1 MGFFLLQIMKYSRL
15 SKDQF
20 VELHKEFID
29 FLSSNSITFEDWTI
43 LKQNNDGKAEGLLDF
58 FSDIVWAKVLDKTQF
73 LENISKNHIYLFSF
87 GNSQMNFIAI
97 YTEKKHVDFTTNDG
111 FSWLRDN
118 LFDDSV
124 KIYNSN
130 KNYSQDKLSDIFDLI
145 KKGGIITKGELF
157 NYFDELIIA

>member
-1 MGFFLLQIMKYSRL
+1 MKYSRL
-15 SKDQF
+15 TKDQF

-43 LKQNNDGKAEGLLDF
+43 LKQNNDGKIEGLLDL
-58 FSDIVWAKVLDKTQF
+58 FSDIVWAKVLDKTRY

-87 GNSQMNFIAI
+87 GDSQMMFIAI
-97 YTEKKHVDFTTNDG
+97 YTENNEVDFTTSDG

-118 LFDDSV
+118 LFNDSV
-124 KIYNSN
+124 KMYNSN
-130 KNYSQDKLSDIFDLI
+130 KNYSEDKLADKFDLI
-145 KKGGIITKGELF
+145 NKGGIITKGELF

>member
-1 MGFFLLQIMKYSRL
+1 MKYSRL

-43 LKQNNDGKAEGLLDF
+43 LKQNNDGKAEGLLDL

-97 YTEKKHVDFTTNDG
+97 YTENKDVDFTTNDG

-124 KIYNSN
+124 KMYNSN

>member
-1 MGFFLLQIMKYSRL
+1 MKYSRL

-43 LKQNNDGKAEGLLDF
+43 LKQNNDGKAEGLLDL
-58 FSDIVWAKVLDKTQF
+58 FSDIVWAKVLDKTRF

>member
-1 MGFFLLQIMKYSRL
+1 MKYSRL

-29 FLSSNSITFEDWTI
+29 FLSSNSIAFEDWTI
-43 LKQNNDGKAEGLLDF
+43 LKQNNDGKAEGLLDL
-58 FSDIVWAKVLDKTQF
+58 FSDIVWAKVLDKTRF

-97 YTEKKHVDFTTNDG
+97 YTENKDVDFTTNDG

-124 KIYNSN
+124 KMYNSN

>member
-1 MGFFLLQIMKYSRL
+1 MKYSRL

-20 VELHKEFID
+20 IELHKEFID

-43 LKQNNDGKAEGLLDF
+43 LKQNNDGKAEGLLDL

-97 YTEKKHVDFTTNDG
+97 YTENKHVDFTTNDG

>member
-1 MGFFLLQIMKYSRL
+1 MKYSRL

-43 LKQNNDGKAEGLLDF
+43 LKQNNDGKAEGLLDL

-97 YTEKKHVDFTTNDG
+97 YTENKHVDFTTNDG

-124 KIYNSN
+124 KMYNSN

>member
-1 MGFFLLQIMKYSRL
+1 MKYSRL

-43 LKQNNDGKAEGLLDF
+43 LKQNNDGKAEGLLDL
-58 FSDIVWAKVLDKTQF
+58 FSDIVWAKVLDKTRF

-97 YTEKKHVDFTTNDG
+97 YTENKDVDFTTNDG

-124 KIYNSN
+124 KMYNSN

-157 NYFDELIIA
+157 SYFDELIIA

>member
-1 MGFFLLQIMKYSRL
+1 MKYSRL

-29 FLSSNSITFEDWTI
+29 FLSSNSVTFEDWTI
-43 LKQNNDGKAEGLLDF
+43 LKQNNDGKAEGLLDL

>member
-1 MGFFLLQIMKYSRL
+1 MKYSRL

-43 LKQNNDGKAEGLLDF
+43 LKQNNDGKAEGILDL
-58 FSDIVWAKVLDKTQF
+58 FSDIVWAKVLDKTRF

-97 YTEKKHVDFTTNDG
+97 YTENKDVDFTTNDG

-124 KIYNSN
+124 KMYNSN
-130 KNYSQDKLSDIFDLI
+130 KNYSQHKLSDIFDLI

>member
-1 MGFFLLQIMKYSRL
+1 MKYSRL

-43 LKQNNDGKAEGLLDF
+43 LKQNNDGKAEGLLDL
-58 FSDIVWAKVLDKTQF
+58 FSDIVWAKVLDKTRF

-97 YTEKKHVDFTTNDG
+97 YTENMHIDFTTNDG

-124 KIYNSN
+124 KMYNSN

>member
-1 MGFFLLQIMKYSRL
+1 MKYSRL

-43 LKQNNDGKAEGLLDF
+43 LKQNNDGKAEGLLDL
-58 FSDIVWAKVLDKTQF
+58 FSDIVWAKVLDKTRF

-87 GNSQMNFIAI
+87 GNSKMNFIAI
-97 YTEKKHVDFTTNDG
+97 YTENKDIDFTTNDG

-124 KIYNSN
+124 KMYNSN

>member
-1 MGFFLLQIMKYSRL
+1 MKYSRL

-43 LKQNNDGKAEGLLDF
+43 LKQNNDGKAEGLLDL

-97 YTEKKHVDFTTNDG
+97 YTENKHVDFTTNDG

>member
-1 MGFFLLQIMKYSRL
+1 MKYSRL
-15 SKDQF
+15 TKDQF

-29 FLSSNSITFEDWTI
+29 FLSSNSITYEDWNI
-43 LKQNNDGKAEGLLDF
+43 LKQNNDGKTEGLLDL
-58 FSDIVWAKVLDKTQF
+58 FSDIVWNKVLGKTRF

-97 YTEKKHVDFTTNDG
+97 YTENTHVDFTTDDG

-124 KIYNSN
+124 KIYNST
-130 KNYSQDKLSDIFDLI
+130 KNYSDDKLADIFDLI

>member
-1 MGFFLLQIMKYSRL
+1 MKYSRL

-43 LKQNNDGKAEGLLDF
+43 LKQNNDGKADGLLDL
-58 FSDIVWAKVLDKTQF
+58 FSDIVWAKVLDKTRF

-97 YTEKKHVDFTTNDG
+97 YTENKHVDFTTNDG

>member
-1 MGFFLLQIMKYSRL
+1 MKYSRL

-29 FLSSNSITFEDWTI
+29 FLSSNSVTFEDWTI
-43 LKQNNDGKAEGLLDF
+43 LKQNNDGKAEGLLDL
-58 FSDIVWAKVLDKTQF
+58 FSDIVWAKVLDKTRF

-97 YTEKKHVDFTTNDG
+97 YTENKHVDFTTNDG

-124 KIYNSN
+124 KLYNSN

>member
-1 MGFFLLQIMKYSRL
+1 MKYSRL

-29 FLSSNSITFEDWTI
+29 FLSSNSVTFEDWTI
-43 LKQNNDGKAEGLLDF
+43 LKQNNDGKAEGLLDL

-97 YTEKKHVDFTTNDG
+97 YTENKHVDFTTNDG

>member
-1 MGFFLLQIMKYSRL
+1 MKYSRL
-15 SKDQF
+15 SKNQF

-29 FLSSNSITFEDWTI
+29 FLSSNSVTFEDWTI
-43 LKQNNDGKAEGLLDF
+43 LKQNNDGKAEGLLDL

>member
-1 MGFFLLQIMKYSRL
+1 MKYSRL

>member
-1 MGFFLLQIMKYSRL
+1 MKYSRL

-43 LKQNNDGKAEGLLDF
+43 LKQNNDGKAEGLLDL
-58 FSDIVWAKVLDKTQF
+58 FSDIVWAKVLDKTRF

-97 YTEKKHVDFTTNDG
+97 YTENKDVDFTTKDG

-124 KIYNSN
+124 KMYNSN

>member
-1 MGFFLLQIMKYSRL
+1 MKYSRL

-43 LKQNNDGKAEGLLDF
+43 LKQNNDGKAEGLLDL
-58 FSDIVWAKVLDKTQF
+58 FSDIVWAKVLDKTKF

-97 YTEKKHVDFTTNDG
+97 YTENMHIDFTTNDG

>member
-1 MGFFLLQIMKYSRL
+1 MKYSRL

-43 LKQNNDGKAEGLLDF
+43 LKQNNDGKAEGLLDL

>member
-1 MGFFLLQIMKYSRL
+1 MKYSRL

-130 KNYSQDKLSDIFDLI
+130 KDYSQDKLSDIFDLI

>member
-1 MGFFLLQIMKYSRL
+1 MKYSRL

-43 LKQNNDGKAEGLLDF
+43 LKQNNDGKAEGLLDL

-97 YTEKKHVDFTTNDG
+97 YTENKLVDFTTNDG

>member
-1 MGFFLLQIMKYSRL
+1 MKYSRL

-43 LKQNNDGKAEGLLDF
+43 LKQNNDGKAEGLLDL
-58 FSDIVWAKVLDKTQF
+58 FSDIVWAKVLDKTRF

-97 YTEKKHVDFTTNDG
+97 YTENKDVNFTTNDG

-124 KIYNSN
+124 KMYNSN

>member
-1 MGFFLLQIMKYSRL
+1 MKYSRL

-29 FLSSNSITFEDWTI
+29 FLSSNSITDKDWNI
-43 LKQNNDGKAEGLLDF
+43 LKENNDGKAEGILDL

-87 GNSQMNFIAI
+87 DKSLMKFIAI
-97 YTEKKHVDFTTNDG
+97 YTENAEIDFTTNDG
-111 FSWLRDN
+111 FSWLRNN

-124 KIYNSN
+124 KIYNSS
-130 KNYSQDKLSDIFDLI
+130 KNFSEDKLADKFDLI
-145 KKGGIITKGELF
+145 KKGGVITKGELF

>member
-1 MGFFLLQIMKYSRL
+1 MDYS
-15 SKDQF
+15 K
-20 VELHKEFID
+20 K
-29 FLSSNSITFEDWTI
+29 
-43 LKQNNDGKAEGLLDF
+43 NNDGKAEGLLDL
-58 FSDIVWAKVLDKTQF
+58 FSDVVWAKVLDKTQF

-97 YTEKKHVDFTTNDG
+97 YTENMHIDFTTNDG

>member
-1 MGFFLLQIMKYSRL
+1 MKYSRL

-43 LKQNNDGKAEGLLDF
+43 LKQNNDGKAEGLLDL
-58 FSDIVWAKVLDKTQF
+58 FSDIVWAKVLDKTRF

-97 YTEKKHVDFTTNDG
+97 YTKNKDIDFTTNDG

>member
-1 MGFFLLQIMKYSRL
+1 MKYSRL

-43 LKQNNDGKAEGLLDF
+43 LKQNNDGKAEGLLDL
-58 FSDIVWAKVLDKTQF
+58 FSDIVWAKVLDKTRF

-97 YTEKKHVDFTTNDG
+97 YTENNDVDFTTNDG

-124 KIYNSN
+124 KMYNSI

>member
-1 MGFFLLQIMKYSRL
+1 MKYSRL

-29 FLSSNSITFEDWTI
+29 FLSSNSITDKDWNI
-43 LKQNNDGKAEGLLDF
+43 LKENNDGKAEGILDL

-87 GNSQMNFIAI
+87 DKSLMKFIAI
-97 YTEKKHVDFTTNDG
+97 YTENAEIDFTTNDG
-111 FSWLRDN
+111 FSWLRNN
-118 LFDDSV
+118 LFDGSV
-124 KIYNSN
+124 KIYNSS
-130 KNYSQDKLSDIFDLI
+130 KNFSEDKLADKFDLI
-145 KKGGIITKGELF
+145 KKGGVITKGELF

>member
-1 MGFFLLQIMKYSRL
+1 MKYSRL

-43 LKQNNDGKAEGLLDF
+43 LKQNNDGKAEGLLDL
-58 FSDIVWAKVLDKTQF
+58 FSDIVWAKVLDKTRF

-97 YTEKKHVDFTTNDG
+97 YTENKHVDFTTNDG

-124 KIYNSN
+124 KMYNSN

>member
-1 MGFFLLQIMKYSRL
+1 MKYSRL
-15 SKDQF
+15 TKDQF

-43 LKQNNDGKAEGLLDF
+43 LKQNNDGKTEGLLDL
-58 FSDIVWAKVLDKTQF
+58 FSDIVWAKVLDKTRY

-87 GNSQMNFIAI
+87 GDSQMKFIAI
-97 YTEKKHVDFTTNDG
+97 YTEHNEVDFTTNDG

-118 LFDDSV
+118 LFNDSV
-124 KIYNSN
+124 KMYNSN
-130 KNYSQDKLSDIFDLI
+130 KNYSEDKLADKFDLI
-145 KKGGIITKGELF
+145 NKGGIITKGELF